1 MGEEDA
7 TSVISM
13 LNSLRRSTEN
23 RNNGP
28 SLRVSTSGITP
39 PLSMSIYNDSISAT
53 PSSFRKNNNISS
65 SMNHTSDINSSIRKS
80 FSEHNDFTPTKRQK
94 IDNNNKDTSSNLNIS
109 DTNTTITT
117 IPTSPWELRRLK
129 SENLSLRTRLS
140 HQEITVQKL
149 HQIRREIDQV
159 FAKEKSDLKNEIEM
173 DKSTIEQL
181 QKRLELARK
190 NTQETQEKLSLVE
203 NELYQVKLKMDHDIC
218 ELSKKNSLLN
228 EELRHAN
235 NINNNSLSPKQQIN
249 NNNNNEELE
258 LKLEAAEERIA
269 ELEDK
274 LRQHLLSQ
282 EDIELQKIS
291 LQNAN
296 LKIKSLENERALWEE
311 GKSLALR
318 AARANELEK
327 ELNHAHDMI
336 SSMREIVKGKLLLEE
351 QMSNL
356 KQRIE
361 HTEKIEEKVAKLEVE
376 KNELLNKLNEYKS
389 IGIGNCPNDLMRE
402 INRLQH
408 SEALLTSEEGQ
419 LRSKVDSLQRE
430 NQLWQNKYNEKNK
443 IAIEM
448 TTSCD
453 RSNKLILRLQK
464 RMLLVTRERDS
475 YRQQLDLYE
484 KEMSTNDSNNAI
496 TERIPALERSLED
509 YRNLV
514 KNLEED
520 LISLT
525 DPEIIKSKDECIKL
539 REEIKKLKDELEHR
553 ALKGDFNCN
562 SKILHFKMNPA
573 KIACQLAEDKQK
585 ALIQEVE
592 ELRSMVQL
600 GNSGISVGSSSLY
613 AQDVADLKQTH
624 EIKIARLKEAF
635 KLSSQEYRQACYQ
648 LFGWRVDRT
657 KEGRYK
663 LSSQYAESPDDFL
676 FFQVGEGVDLLE
688 TAFSATLG
696 ELVERHLQIQHSV
709 PMFLNAVQSELF
721 SQQTMI
727 STMT

>member
-1 MGEEDA
+1 MSNKMGDEDA
-7 TSVISM
+7 TSVIRM
-13 LNSLRRSTEN
+13 LNSFRRSTEN
-23 RNNGP
+23 RNSAP

-39 PLSMSIYNDSISAT
+39 PLSMSMYNDSSLAT
-53 PSSFRKNNNISS
+53 PSSFRKNSISS
-65 SMNHTSDINSSIRKS
+65 STSMNHTNDIHSSVTKS
-80 FSEHNDFTPTKRQK
+80 FIDYNECTPPKRQK
-94 IDNNNKDTSSNLNIS
+94 LDTKNTSESN
-109 DTNTTITT
+109 TNV
-117 IPTSPWELRRLK
+117 PTSPWEWRRLK

-159 FAKEKSDLKNEIEM
+159 FAKEKSILENKIEM

-181 QKRLELARK
+181 EKRLELARK
-190 NTQETQEKLSLVE
+190 NTQETQESLSLVE
-203 NELYQVKLKMDHDIC
+203 NELFQVKTKMDHDIA
-218 ELSKKNSLLN
+218 ELTKKNSLLI

-235 NINNNSLSPKQQIN
+235 NMINSSSSSSSPKPSIN
-249 NNNNNEELE
+249 DETEELE
-258 LKLEAAEERIA
+258 LKLETAEDRIA
-269 ELEDK
+269 ELEEK
-274 LRQHLLSQ
+274 LREHLMSK
-282 EDIELQKIS
+282 EDIEIQKIT
-291 LQNAN
+291 LQNAK
-296 LKIKSLENERALWEE
+296 LKIQSLENERALWEE
-311 GKSLALR
+311 GKALTAR
-318 AARANELEK
+318 AARANELER
-327 ELNHAHDMI
+327 ELNQAHEMI

-361 HTEKIEEKVAKLEVE
+361 HTEQIEQQVATLEVQ
-376 KNELLNKLNEYKS
+376 KNELINKLNEYEA
-389 IGIGNCPNDLMRE
+389 IGIGNCPGDLMRE

-408 SEALLTSEEGQ
+408 SEAVLTSEEGQ

-430 NQLWQNKYNEKNK
+430 NQLLQNKFNETNK
-443 IAIEM
+443 IATDM
-448 TTSCD
+448 TTSSD
-453 RSNKLILRLQK
+453 RLNKLVGRLQK

-484 KEMSTNDSNNAI
+484 KEISTNDSTNAI
-496 TERIPALERSLED
+496 TERIPALEKSLED

-514 KNLEED
+514 TKLEED
-520 LISLT
+520 LIAIS
-525 DPEIIKSKDECIKL
+525 DPEIIKSKDECFKL
-539 REEIKKLKDELEHR
+539 REEIKKLKGELEHR

-562 SKILHFKMNPA
+562 AKILHFKMNPA
-573 KIACQLAEDKQK
+573 EIASQLAEDKQK
-585 ALIQEVE
+585 ALLQEVE
-592 ELRSMVQL
+592 ELRAMVQL
-600 GNSGISVGSSSLY
+600 GNAGVSGIASSSLY

-635 KLSSQEYRQACYQ
+635 KVSSQEYRQACYQ

-663 LSSQYAESPDDFL
+663 LSSQYAESPDDYL

-696 ELVERHLQIQHSV
+696 ELIERHLQIQHSV
-709 PMFLNAVQSELF
+709 PMFLNAVQTELF

-727 STMT
+727 SAMT